1 MADQHTKVYIADSKV
16 SWIAAEILRSDDN
29 SVEVQ
34 TFPDPSEEDMD
45 DHPQT
50 LSQRTVP
57 KASVCLQNE
66 LPQEGCED
74 MVNLNYLH
82 EAAILYNLK
91 ARFHCG
97 LPYTYTGPICIA
109 VNPYKWLDIYNPTIQ
124 EQYLDTNRLAELPP
138 HVYAVSARAF
148 HHMKTTGHNQSILV
162 SGESGAGKT
171 ETTKILM
178 SHLATAGDRGDA
190 HNRDITLNIVE
201 RVLQSNPLMES
212 FGNAKTSRNDN
223 SSRFG
228 KFSELQFNTDGELVG
243 ARCITYLLEKSR
255 VSTHGKG
262 ERNYHIFYQLLAAP
276 QKFRERVELPES
288 DPTVFPFL
296 RGVACDDGNAVKE
309 LDAEFFHRTLKG
321 LTTLGISE
329 EDQMSVFGVV
339 AAILHL
345 GRVDFTGGDQAT
357 MVADSTTVTAISKLL
372 GLDAQDFEQSLCT
385 RQMSA
390 GLDTYTVPHTM
401 DQATNARTALGVALY
416 SKLFEWL
423 VTHVNASTTSKMH
436 VAQRICILDIFGF
449 EIFETNS
456 FEQLCINYANEKLQQ
471 KFTQDV
477 FKSIQVEYEE
487 EGIPWTKIEYADNM
501 NVLEL
506 IEGRFGLLA
515 LLNEECMRPKGSDA
529 AFTNKLSAHYND
541 NDRFE
546 LPRLKRNCFT
556 IHHYAGQVIY
566 ETSGFLVKN
575 TDMLQRDTLLLL
587 NRSSSPFVL
596 SLFPQ
601 AEKPVTNRLKRSN
614 SILGDSVGTQFKS
627 QLNALMEDIRRTHVQ
642 YVRCIKPN
650 ATKSSSL
657 FSKGSVTGQLQ
668 CAGVVEAVKISR
680 SAFPNRL
687 TQDHCLDRFQMLL
700 PRHPVPVAS
709 CDEFLAQMLPTSDY
723 QLGKTRVFFR
733 AGALERLE
741 ELRTTKRNKCA
752 IHLQRMLRGWLA
764 QSKFRTLR
772 CAAVRLQAYS
782 RGYMVRQRYLAMRQ
796 AAITLQCAVRCYV
809 ATHIVHGK
817 RRTKRATQIQSVV
830 KMHRAQKAY
839 GRIRH
844 AVLKIQCLVRG
855 FIAKKTYARMLVQ
868 AKEEAK
874 LENQIQR
881 LKDRLREEKARN
893 EQLQRRSSM
902 MVDAP
907 GLDQELEG
915 ASGMIDQ
922 LRSEMALLKEA
933 NAALKAQ
940 NATLKKEKDQ
950 MERGA
955 YVNGASFTAANQ
967 RAIKLQEEVEYLKQA
982 HVRIKDT
989 HKTLRLQSA
998 QGVDTIRHLQ
1008 LELHQVVCERNAL
1021 QQSHVNLQ
1029 NHVQTLEAENKELTT
1044 VNARL
1049 RVILRQ
1055 DPILNRKSRD
1065 EVAGLMK
1072 TVRHAQE
1079 TRKPNSV
1086 STVVQQSPT
1095 ANPSL
1100 VSVPQLQPEVASILL
1115 PKVAR
1120 TKNPAQRVINVVTAP
1135 ETAVTGIRQPKG
1147 ADGGLE
1153 FPGKVMGM
1161 EPNTDVDDVKF
1172 RITLLD
1178 EEKDPQATQPPLP
1191 TQPSAMTLPLPPP
1204 TNVASFAPAGTNI
1217 NNHWKSSQHPQQHIK
1232 QQSQRANSG
1241 SGSSSRRSSNASDSD
1256 RPRSHSNSTKS
1267 QLAQF
1272 RRNNTSNHHHSP
1284 PPTSQ
1289 QQQQHGGG
1297 RMQRQNSSNI
1307 QQQRSTYPTASLTPS
1322 HYANGTHGQN
1332 GHNVFAAPF
1341 QATSGVFAPPQSTR
1355 VQRAGSITPP
1365 PLPPPQ
1371 QPPAPPGSSVFGRGG
1386 RHVEI

>member
-1 MADQHTKVYIADSKV
+1 VYIADSKV

-255 VSTHGKG
+255 G
-262 ERNYHIFYQLLAAP
+262 
-276 QKFRERVELPES
+276 
-288 DPTVFPFL
+288 
-296 RGVACDDGNAVKE
+296 
-309 LDAEFFHRTLKG
+309 
-321 LTTLGISE
+321 
-329 EDQMSVFGVV
+329 
-339 AAILHL
+339 
-345 GRVDFTGGDQAT
+345 
-357 MVADSTTVTAISKLL
+357 
-372 GLDAQDFEQSLCT
+372 
-385 RQMSA
+385 
-390 GLDTYTVPHTM
+390 
-401 DQATNARTALGVALY
+401 
-416 SKLFEWL
+416 
-423 VTHVNASTTSKMH
+423 
-436 VAQRICILDIFGF
+436 ILDIFGF

-515 LLNEECMRPKGSDA
+515 LLNE
-529 AFTNKLSAHYND
+529 
-541 NDRFE
+541 
-546 LPRLKRNCFT
+546 
-556 IHHYAGQVIY
+556 
-566 ETSGFLVKN
+566 GFLVKN

-657 FSKGSVTGQLQ
+657 FSKV
-668 CAGVVEAVKISR
+668 
-680 SAFPNRL
+680 
-687 TQDHCLDRFQMLL
+687 ML
-700 PRHPVPVAS
+700 PRNFAS
-709 CDEFLAQMLPTSDY
+709 FFKFGIHEPFHLV
-723 QLGKTRVFFR
+723 GK
-733 AGALERLE
+733 
-741 ELRTTKRNKCA
+741 
-752 IHLQRMLRGWLA
+752 
-764 QSKFRTLR
+764 
-772 CAAVRLQAYS
+772 
-782 RGYMVRQRYLAMRQ
+782 YMVRQRYLAMRQ

-839 GRIRH
+839 
-844 AVLKIQCLVRG
+844 
-855 FIAKKTYARMLVQ
+855 
-868 AKEEAK
+868 EAK

>member
-1 MADQHTKVYIADSKV
+1 VYIADSKV
-16 SWIAAEILRSDDN
+16 SWIAAEILRSNGNTID
-29 SVEVQ
+29 VQ
-34 TFPDPSEEDMD
+34 TFPDPSEENLD

-50 LSQRTVP
+50 PTQRTVA
-57 KASVCLQNE
+57 KDSVCLQNA
-66 LPQEGCED
+66 LPDEGCED

-91 ARFHCG
+91 ARFHGG

-109 VNPYKWLDIYNPTIQ
+109 VNPYTWLDIYNPTVQ
-124 EQYLDTNRLAELPP
+124 DQYLDTSKLTELPP

-178 SHLATAGDRGDA
+178 SHLATAGDRDA
-190 HNRDITLNIVE
+190 HNKELTLNIVE

-212 FGNAKTSRNDN
+212 FGNATTSRNDN

-228 KFSELQFNTDGELVG
+228 KFSELQFNADYELVG
-243 ARCITYLLEKSR
+243 ARCNTYLLEKSR

-276 QKFRERVELPES
+276 QEFRDRVELPDA
-288 DPTVFPFL
+288 DPTAFPFL
-296 RGVACDDGNAVKE
+296 RGVAGDDGNALKE
-309 LDAEFFHRTLKG
+309 SDADFFERTLKG

-329 EDQMSVFGVV
+329 SVFGVV

-345 GRVDFTGGDQAT
+345 GRVDFKGGDQAA
-357 MVADSTTVTAISKLL
+357 MVAGAETVAAISKLL

-390 GLDTYTVPHTM
+390 GLDTYTVREKTVYNSSIVILLKIWTFVLIRQIYRSILMNVVPHTM

-416 SKLFEWL
+416 SKLFDWL

-449 EIFETNS
+449 EIFDANS

-487 EGIPWTKIEYADNM
+487 EGIPWTKIEFADNM

-515 LLNEECMRPKGSDA
+515 LLNEECMRPKGSDV

-556 IHHYAGQVIY
+556 ILHYAGQVVY

-575 TDMLQRDTLLLL
+575 TDMLQRDTVLLL
-587 NRSSSPFVL
+587 NRSTSPFVL

-650 ATKSSSL
+650 ATKSDTL
-657 FSKGSVTGQLQ
+657 FSKSSVTSQLQ

-687 TQDHCLDRFQMLL
+687 TQDHCLDRFQMLA
-700 PRHPVPVAS
+700 PSHSVDA
-709 CDEFLAQMLPTSDY
+709 CDVFLGQMLPPTDY

-733 AGALERLE
+733 AA
-741 ELRTTKRNKCA
+741 
-752 IHLQRMLRGWLA
+752 
-764 QSKFRTLR
+764 
-772 CAAVRLQAYS
+772 
-782 RGYMVRQRYLAMRQ
+782 
-796 AAITLQCAVRCYV
+796 
-809 ATHIVHGK
+809 
-817 RRTKRATQIQSVV
+817 
-830 KMHRAQKAY
+830 
-839 GRIRH
+839 RIRQ
-844 AVLKIQCLVRG
+844 AVLKMQCLGRG
-855 FIAKKTYARMLVQ
+855 FIAKKGYARLLVQ

-902 MVDAP
+902 MLDAP

-922 LRSEMALLKEA
+922 LRSEMALLKES
-933 NAALKAQ
+933 NAALKAH
-940 NATLKKEKDQ
+940 NATLKKEKDH

-955 YVNGASFTAANQ
+955 YVNGASFTAANH
-967 RAIKLQEEVEYLKQA
+967 RAIKLQEEVEFLKLA

-1008 LELHQVVCERNAL
+1008 HELHQVVCERNAL
-1021 QQSHVNLQ
+1021 QLGLVNLQ
-1029 NHVQTLEAENKELTT
+1029 NHVQTLDADNHELTT

-1055 DPILNRKSRD
+1055 DPVLNRKSRD

-1079 TRKPNSV
+1079 ARKP
-1086 STVVQQSPT
+1086 
-1095 ANPSL
+1095 PSS
-1100 VSVPQLQPEVASILL
+1100 SVPHSLASSSSSSSAAALSMPQLLPEVASILL
-1115 PKVAR
+1115 PKVPR
-1120 TKNPAQRVINVVTAP
+1120 TKNPAQRVIHVVAAP
-1135 ETAVTGIRQPKG
+1135 EGPVSGIRQPKG
-1147 ADGGLE
+1147 ADGALA

-1161 EPNTDVDDVKF
+1161 EPNTDDDDVKF

-1178 EEKDPQATQPPLP
+1178 EEKEVQPPLP
-1191 TQPSAMTLPLPPP
+1191 TQPSAMKLPLPPP
-1204 TNVASFAPAGTNI
+1204 TNVAPFVPGSPWTKQQQP
-1217 NNHWKSSQHPQQHIK
+1217 NNSPHIK
-1232 QQSQRANSG
+1232 QPSQRTNNHHP
-1241 SGSSSRRSSNASDSD
+1241 RKPTNDQD
-1256 RPRSHSNSTKS
+1256 RPRSHSNSSSKS
-1267 QLAQF
+1267 TSSTSSQVSQF
-1272 RRNNTSNHHHSP
+1272 RRHNSTNHNHSP
-1284 PPTSQ
+1284 PPPSQ
-1289 QQQQHGGG
+1289 QKYGNNSNA
-1297 RMQRQNSSNI
+1297 RMTPRQNYSNASTYNNSGGYNI
-1307 QQQRSTYPTASLTPS
+1307 QQRTNHQVPPASS
-1322 HYANGTHGQN
+1322 VQYVGGGQQN
-1332 GHNVFAAPF
+1332 GHNPYAAPF
-1341 QATSGVFAPPQSTR
+1341 QATTGVLQQSR
-1355 VQRAGSITPP
+1355 GQRTGSPP
-1365 PLPPPQ
+1365 PLPQ
-1371 QPPAPPGSSVFGRGG
+1371 QPPTPHVNVGRGG

>member
-1 MADQHTKVYIADSKV
+1 
-16 SWIAAEILRSDDN
+16 
-29 SVEVQ
+29 
-34 TFPDPSEEDMD
+34 
-45 DHPQT
+45 
-50 LSQRTVP
+50 
-57 KASVCLQNE
+57 
-66 LPQEGCED
+66 

-91 ARFHCG
+91 ARFHGG

-109 VNPYKWLDIYNPTIQ
+109 VNPYTWLDIYNPTVQ
-124 EQYLDTNRLAELPP
+124 DQYLDTSKLTELPP

-178 SHLATAGDRGDA
+178 SHLATAGDRDA
-190 HNRDITLNIVE
+190 HNKELTLNIVE

-212 FGNAKTSRNDN
+212 FGNATTSRNDN

-228 KFSELQFNTDGELVG
+228 KFSELQFNADYELVG
-243 ARCITYLLEKSR
+243 ARCNTYLLEKSR

-276 QKFRERVELPES
+276 QEFRDRVELPDA
-288 DPTVFPFL
+288 DPTAFPFL
-296 RGVACDDGNAVKE
+296 RGVAGDDGNTLNE
-309 LDAEFFHRTLKG
+309 SDADFFERTLKG

-329 EDQMSVFGVV
+329 SDQMSVFGVV

-345 GRVDFTGGDQAT
+345 GRVDFKGGDQAA
-357 MVADSTTVTAISKLL
+357 MVAEAETVAAISKLL

-423 VTHVNASTTSKMH
+423 VTHVNASTASKMH

-449 EIFETNS
+449 EIFDANS

-487 EGIPWTKIEYADNM
+487 EGIPWTKIEFADNM

-515 LLNEECMRPKGSDA
+515 LLNEECMRPKGSDV

-556 IHHYAGQVIY
+556 ILHYAGQVVY

-575 TDMLQRDTLLLL
+575 TDMLQRDTVLLL
-587 NRSSSPFVL
+587 NRSTSPFVL

-650 ATKSSSL
+650 ATKSDTL
-657 FSKGSVTGQLQ
+657 FSKSSVTSQLQ

-687 TQDHCLDRFQMLL
+687 TQDHCLDRFQMLA
-700 PRHPVPVAS
+700 PSHSVDA
-709 CDEFLAQMLPTSDY
+709 CDVFLGQMLPPTDY

-741 ELRTTKRNKCA
+741 ELRTTKRNTCA
-752 IHLQRMLRGWLA
+752 ILLQRMLRGWLA
-764 QSKFRTLR
+764 QSQFQSLR
-772 CAAVRLQAYS
+772 AATVRLQAYS
-782 RGYMVRQRYLAMRQ
+782 RGFVVRQRYLAMRQ
-796 AAITLQCAVRCYV
+796 ASITLQCAVRCYV
-809 ATHIVHGK
+809 ATQIVHGK
-817 RRTKRATQIQSVV
+817 RQTKRATQIQSVV
-830 KMHRAQKAY
+830 KMYRARTAY
-839 GRIRH
+839 ARIRQ
-844 AVLKIQCLVRG
+844 AVLKMQCLGRG
-855 FIAKKTYARMLVQ
+855 FIAKKGYARLLVQ

-902 MVDAP
+902 MLDAP

-922 LRSEMALLKEA
+922 LRSEMALLKES

-940 NATLKKEKDQ
+940 NATLKKEKDH

-955 YVNGASFTAANQ
+955 YVNGASFTAANH
-967 RAIKLQEEVEYLKQA
+967 RAIKLQEEVEFLKLA

-1008 LELHQVVCERNAL
+1008 HELHQVVCERNAL
-1021 QQSHVNLQ
+1021 QLGLVNLQ
-1029 NHVQTLEAENKELTT
+1029 NHVQTLDADNHELTT

-1055 DPILNRKSRD
+1055 DPVLNRKSRD

-1079 TRKPNSV
+1079 ARKP
-1086 STVVQQSPT
+1086 
-1095 ANPSL
+1095 PSS
-1100 VSVPQLQPEVASILL
+1100 SVPHSLASSSSSSSAAALSMPQLLPEVASILL
-1115 PKVAR
+1115 PKVPR
-1120 TKNPAQRVINVVTAP
+1120 TKNPAQRVIHVVAAP
-1135 ETAVTGIRQPKG
+1135 EGPVSGIRQPKG
-1147 ADGGLE
+1147 ADGALA

-1161 EPNTDVDDVKF
+1161 EPNTDDDDVKF

-1178 EEKDPQATQPPLP
+1178 EEKEVQPPLP
-1191 TQPSAMTLPLPPP
+1191 TQPSAMKLPLPPP
-1204 TNVASFAPAGTNI
+1204 TNVAPFVPGSPWTKQQQP
-1217 NNHWKSSQHPQQHIK
+1217 NNSPHIK
-1232 QQSQRANSG
+1232 QPSQRTNNHHP
-1241 SGSSSRRSSNASDSD
+1241 RKPTDQD
-1256 RPRSHSNSTKS
+1256 RPRSHSNSSSKS
-1267 QLAQF
+1267 TSSTSSQVSQF
-1272 RRNNTSNHHHSP
+1272 RRHNSTNHNHSP
-1284 PPTSQ
+1284 PPPSQ
-1289 QQQQHGGG
+1289 QKYGNNSNA
-1297 RMQRQNSSNI
+1297 RMTPRQNYSNASTYNNSGGYNI
-1307 QQQRSTYPTASLTPS
+1307 QQRTNHQVPPASS
-1322 HYANGTHGQN
+1322 VQYVGGGQQN
-1332 GHNVFAAPF
+1332 GHNPYAAPF
-1341 QATSGVFAPPQSTR
+1341 QATTGVLQQSRGERT
-1355 VQRAGSITPP
+1355 GSPP
-1365 PLPPPQ
+1365 PLPQ
-1371 QPPAPPGSSVFGRGG
+1371 QPPTPHVNVGRGG

>member
-1 MADQHTKVYIADSKV
+1 MADQHTRVYIADSKV
-16 SWIAAEILRSDDN
+16 SWIAAEILRSNGNTID
-29 SVEVQ
+29 VQ
-34 TFPDPSEEDMD
+34 TFPDPSEENLD

-50 LSQRTVP
+50 PTQRTVA
-57 KASVCLQNE
+57 KDSVCLQNA
-66 LPQEGCED
+66 LPDEGCED

-91 ARFHCG
+91 ARFHGG

-109 VNPYKWLDIYNPTIQ
+109 VNPYTWLDIYNPTVQ
-124 EQYLDTNRLAELPP
+124 DQYLDTSKLTELPP

-178 SHLATAGDRGDA
+178 SHLATAGDRDA
-190 HNRDITLNIVE
+190 HNKELTLNIVE

-212 FGNAKTSRNDN
+212 FGNATTSRNDN

-228 KFSELQFNTDGELVG
+228 KFSELQFNADYELVG
-243 ARCITYLLEKSR
+243 ARCNTYLLEKSR

-276 QKFRERVELPES
+276 QEFRDRVELPDA
-288 DPTVFPFL
+288 DPTAFPFL
-296 RGVACDDGNAVKE
+296 RGVAGDDGNALKE
-309 LDAEFFHRTLKG
+309 SDADFFERTLKG

-329 EDQMSVFGVV
+329 SVFGVV

-345 GRVDFTGGDQAT
+345 GRVDFKGGDQAA
-357 MVADSTTVTAISKLL
+357 MVAGAETVAAISKLL

-390 GLDTYTVPHTM
+390 GLDTYTVREKTVYNSSIVILLKIWTFVLIRQIYRSILMNVVPHTM

-416 SKLFEWL
+416 SKLFDWL

-449 EIFETNS
+449 EIFDANS

-487 EGIPWTKIEYADNM
+487 EGIPWTKIEFADNM

-515 LLNEECMRPKGSDA
+515 LLNEECMRPKGSDV

-556 IHHYAGQVIY
+556 ILHYAGQVVY

-575 TDMLQRDTLLLL
+575 TDMLQRDTVLLL
-587 NRSSSPFVL
+587 NRSTSPFVL

-650 ATKSSSL
+650 ATKSDTL
-657 FSKGSVTGQLQ
+657 FSKSSVTSQLQ

-687 TQDHCLDRFQMLL
+687 TQDHCLDRFQMLA
-700 PRHPVPVAS
+700 PSHSVDA
-709 CDEFLAQMLPTSDY
+709 CDVFLGQMLPPTDY

-733 AGALERLE
+733 AA
-741 ELRTTKRNKCA
+741 
-752 IHLQRMLRGWLA
+752 
-764 QSKFRTLR
+764 
-772 CAAVRLQAYS
+772 
-782 RGYMVRQRYLAMRQ
+782 
-796 AAITLQCAVRCYV
+796 
-809 ATHIVHGK
+809 
-817 RRTKRATQIQSVV
+817 
-830 KMHRAQKAY
+830 
-839 GRIRH
+839 RIRQ
-844 AVLKIQCLVRG
+844 AVLKMQCLGRG
-855 FIAKKTYARMLVQ
+855 FIAKKGYARLLVQ

-902 MVDAP
+902 MLDAP

-922 LRSEMALLKEA
+922 LRSEMALLKES
-933 NAALKAQ
+933 NAALKAH
-940 NATLKKEKDQ
+940 NATLKKEKDH

-955 YVNGASFTAANQ
+955 YVNGASFTAANH
-967 RAIKLQEEVEYLKQA
+967 RAIKLQEEVEFLKLA

-1008 LELHQVVCERNAL
+1008 HELHQVVCERNAL
-1021 QQSHVNLQ
+1021 QLGLVNLQ
-1029 NHVQTLEAENKELTT
+1029 NHVQTLDADNHELTT

-1055 DPILNRKSRD
+1055 DPVLNRKSRD

-1079 TRKPNSV
+1079 ARKP
-1086 STVVQQSPT
+1086 
-1095 ANPSL
+1095 PSS
-1100 VSVPQLQPEVASILL
+1100 SVPHSLASSSSSSSAAALSMPQLLPEVASILL
-1115 PKVAR
+1115 PKVPR
-1120 TKNPAQRVINVVTAP
+1120 TKNPAQRVIHVVAAP
-1135 ETAVTGIRQPKG
+1135 EGPVSGIRQPKG
-1147 ADGGLE
+1147 ADGALA

-1161 EPNTDVDDVKF
+1161 EPNTDDDDVKF

-1178 EEKDPQATQPPLP
+1178 EEKEVQPPLP
-1191 TQPSAMTLPLPPP
+1191 TQPSAMKLPLPPP
-1204 TNVASFAPAGTNI
+1204 TNVA
-1217 NNHWKSSQHPQQHIK
+1217 
-1232 QQSQRANSG
+1232 
-1241 SGSSSRRSSNASDSD
+1241 
-1256 RPRSHSNSTKS
+1256 
-1267 QLAQF
+1267 
-1272 RRNNTSNHHHSP
+1272 
-1284 PPTSQ
+1284 
-1289 QQQQHGGG
+1289 
-1297 RMQRQNSSNI
+1297 
-1307 QQQRSTYPTASLTPS
+1307 
-1322 HYANGTHGQN
+1322 
-1332 GHNVFAAPF
+1332 PF
-1341 QATSGVFAPPQSTR
+1341 
-1355 VQRAGSITPP
+1355 
-1365 PLPPPQ
+1365 
-1371 QPPAPPGSSVFGRGG
+1371 
-1386 RHVEI
+1386 